1 MEDEWRK
8 YRCDNCTRRFGI
20 EEYLKIHKLVSHS
33 KETSNVC
40 NMCEKEFPASRALEE
55 HMIYHIKKNSKQY
68 YCEECKMSFSTSTN
82 LTKHINHIHNKE
94 KTFQCD
100 NCDRFFKTDA
110 MVKKHEKCLDP

>member
-55 HMIYHIKKNSKQY
+55 HMIYHIKKNSKQLAL
-68 YCEECKMSFSTSTN
+68 SFQ
-82 LTKHINHIHNKE
+82 LTLSHFSGE
-94 KTFQCD
+94 V
-100 NCDRFFKTDA
+100 A
-110 MVKKHEKCLDP
+110 EASGPGM